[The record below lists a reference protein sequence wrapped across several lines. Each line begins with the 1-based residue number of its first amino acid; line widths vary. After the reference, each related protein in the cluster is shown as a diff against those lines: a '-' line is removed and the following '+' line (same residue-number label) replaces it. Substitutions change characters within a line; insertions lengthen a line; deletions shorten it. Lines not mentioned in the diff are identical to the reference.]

1 MQEDKRGE
9 MEGNIDYYQTNNIV
23 DINKVVD
30 QGEMVAIFRKKD
42 GHLLSKGTRRKKE
55 RKIASYYNEE

>member
-1 MQEDKRGE
+1 
-9 MEGNIDYYQTNNIV
+9 MEGSIDYYQLNNVEDIV
-23 DINKVVD
+23 EVVD

-42 GHLLSKGTRRKKE
+42 GHLLSKGTKRKKV